1 MSIVKIVGRADAQIV
16 NLLSF
21 VFTAQ
26 LLQVP
31 VETLEFCKEGTVWE
45 VAIENT
51 DGVVLIQSGNQLTA
65 RVLNRLEVSWCNV
78 TGSAGECEVF
88 QEMPKSL
95 TVRVFAHS
103 VDSAVGYVDNEPLRV
118 HSVEDLVAPH
128 THSSSQFDEQE
139 PQPSAHS
146 RGHLC

>member
-1 MSIVKIVGRADAQIV
+1 MRIMEVVGRADTQIV
-16 NLLSF
+16 NLLPF

-51 DGVVLIQSGNQLTA
+51 DGVVLIQSGNQLTTC
-65 RVLNRLEVSWCNV
+65 VLNCLEVSWRNV

-88 QEMPKSL
+88 QEMPMSL
-95 TVRVFAHS
+95 AILIVAHS
-103 VDSAVGYVDNEPLRV
+103 VDSAVGYVDIQPLRV
-118 HSVEDLVAPH
+118 HSVGDLVAHH
-128 THSSSQFDEQE
+128 THSSNQFDEQE
-139 PQPSAHS
+139 HQPSAHS
-146 RGHLC
+146 LGHLC